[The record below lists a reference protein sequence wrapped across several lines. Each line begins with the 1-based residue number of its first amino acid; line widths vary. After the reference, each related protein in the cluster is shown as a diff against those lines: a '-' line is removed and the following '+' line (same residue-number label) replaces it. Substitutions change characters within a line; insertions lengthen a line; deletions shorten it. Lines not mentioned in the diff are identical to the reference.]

1 MSYWSRSFLH
11 YPAGEERAPVR
22 SVRCR
27 SLDPRPLLQPLH
39 RCRADTPTCKV
50 KHHIRRIGDRSYKL
64 GNQRQNHLLSFHF
77 SMINPAVEELY
88 TIFGVGLYKKINM
101 NYSLIISTVLSEEI
115 YIYIFVIDW
124 LTFSWKKSCFWKSL
138 TSPLHVLAL
147 TIRSCLKSVRS
158 GKAAAF
164 FLGWVISRRIL
175 SIAEGWVEEGVGW
188 RLHVL
193 NLHPSLQQVM
203 GEGEERDPVCP
214 SKAQCVLQGKGQR
227 RLQTLD

>member
-175 SIAEGWVEEGVGW
+175 SIAEGWVVREGALVCKRIQGT
-188 RLHVL
+188 
-193 NLHPSLQQVM
+193 
-203 GEGEERDPVCP
+203 EGALESAGR
-214 SKAQCVLQGKGQR
+214 S
-227 RLQTLD
+227 